1 MKLLIAVLLI
11 ASLNTSAQSTG
22 ETNAYP
28 NIRTIMLF
36 RFNNQESL
44 PVINLN
50 SADKLEL
57 HFDDLDGY
65 AKNYYYT
72 YVLCNADWTPADM
85 SSFDYI
91 GGFQNQQ
98 LTEYRVSS
106 FATTNYIHYQAVL
119 PDKDCRPTQSGNYL
133 LKVYLDAD
141 PEKVVFTKRFYVVN
155 KQVGISG
162 TVSQPFDNQIINTHQ
177 KIQFTVNAAALNMF
191 NPEQQIKVTIL
202 QNYRMDNAITNIQPV
217 FNRDNVLEYSS
228 EEDALF
234 PAGKEYRWIDL
245 RSFRFQSEKLD
256 KIDLNSKP
264 IDLYLRPDGVRVQ
277 QRFQARRDL
286 NGWYEITTTESINPW
301 WQADYAN
308 VHFTLVPDNR
318 QPFEGKD
325 VYISGAL
332 TGNDLTDDARM
343 QFNSDK
349 GVYEKTL
356 LLKQGYYYYTY
367 ITKDKENN
375 DARPD
380 ATLTDGNSW
389 ETENDYSIFIYYRAL
404 SDRHDQLI
412 ALTTI
417 NSRTV
422 KP

>member
-1 MKLLIAVLLI
+1 M
-11 ASLNTSAQSTG
+11 
-22 ETNAYP
+22 
-28 NIRTIMLF
+28 
-36 RFNNQESL
+36 
-44 PVINLN
+44 
-50 SADKLEL
+50 
-57 HFDDLDGY
+57 
-65 AKNYYYT
+65 
-72 YVLCNADWTPADM
+72 
-85 SSFDYI
+85 
-91 GGFQNQQ
+91 
-98 LTEYRVSS
+98 
-106 FATTNYIHYQAVL
+106 
-119 PDKDCRPTQSGNYL
+119 
-133 LKVYLDAD
+133 
-141 PEKVVFTKRFYVVN
+141 
-155 KQVGISG
+155 
-162 TVSQPFDNQIINTHQ
+162 
-177 KIQFTVNAAALNMF
+177 
-191 NPEQQIKVTIL
+191 
-202 QNYRMDNAITNIQPV
+202 
-217 FNRDNVLEYSS
+217 
-228 EEDALF
+228 
-234 PAGKEYRWIDL
+234 
-245 RSFRFQSEKLD
+245 
-256 KIDLNSKP
+256 
-264 IDLYLRPDGVRVQ
+264 
-277 QRFQARRDL
+277 